1 MPNADQYARI
11 PQLDGLR
18 ALAFALVTLSHMGV
32 EMPFIAIGQAG
43 VGIFFVLSSML
54 ISSILLDLRSSAQEG
69 NVPTLLALKNFYI
82 RRILRLWPLLLF
94 VILISVLTGT
104 KPFPETWPWH
114 VAYLTNLYQFLFGW
128 EGYGSNLWTLSIEE
142 QFYIAWP
149 FIIFFSPLRKLPVII
164 LTLFFIPILVRYLIT
179 GIEIVGPDRKG
190 DPNLLPLAQLDCL
203 CCGAYLACLQKG
215 ILSNAHLYLFRLTLP
230 LAILLWTCLITI
242 PNTGFVR
249 ESLVAIFW
257 MWLVQRCSQPLAPW
271 AKFTLSNPV
280 MVYVGKISYGLYVI
294 QGVVLGWFLWFM
306 YSCPIPGYRL
316 LPRLGLSNET
326 FESHFFVTTT
336 CLVLNFLIAII
347 FWHCI
352 ESPINSLKSRFPY
365 ISRPARTTT

>member
-1 MPNADQYARI
+1 MPNANQNARI

-18 ALAFALVTLSHMGV
+18 ALAFALVTLSHMGI
-32 EMPFIAIGQAG
+32 EIPYIALGQAG

-54 ISSILLDLRSSAQEG
+54 ISSILLDLRSTAQEEKI
-69 NVPTLLALKNFYI
+69 PTLFALKNFYI
-82 RRILRLWPLLLF
+82 RRILRLWPLLLC

-114 VAYLTNLYQFLFGW
+114 VAYLTNIYQFLYGW
-128 EGYGSNLWTLSIEE
+128 QGYGSNLWTLSIEE

-149 FIIFFSPLRKLPVII
+149 FIILLAPLRKLPVII
-164 LTLFFIPILVRYLIT
+164 ITLFFASILLRYSMA
-179 GIEIVGPDRKG
+179 GIDIVGADRKG

-203 CCGAYLACLQKG
+203 CCGAYIACLHKG
-215 ILSNAHLYLFRLTLP
+215 ILSNAHLHLFRFAPP
-230 LAILLWTCLITI
+230 LALVLWACLILV
-242 PNTGFVR
+242 PNTGFAR

-257 MWLVQRCSQPLAPW
+257 MWLVNACCQPLPPW
-271 AKFTLSNPV
+271 AKFALSNPV
-280 MVYVGKISYGLYVI
+280 MVYIGKISYGLYVI

-306 YSCPIPGYRL
+306 YSCPIPGYRI
-316 LPRLGLSNET
+316 LPRLGFPEET
-326 FESHFFVTTT
+326 FESHFFVTTS
-336 CLVLNFLIAII
+336 CLVLNFLIAMI

-365 ISRPARTTT
+365 ISRRATTTT